1 LKGDPLQSYSA
12 YLDGRSLSDAEVEA
26 LRSWIADDERNA
38 AQFVE
43 FAILHAAITDRLM
56 LGRLLEDLAARRNG
70 SPFAPDMLAEAIREI
85 EVNSPRV
92 ALPMPPP
99 LPLPERMPL
108 SHILTPL
115 AAAVAVICMG
125 AWMVWQGSSVAPP
138 VAEAPRQSSAA
149 VISPAPEPPKV
160 VATLAT
166 SFDADWSGDTA
177 MRPGDELFE
186 GARLSLA
193 SGVVKLDMA
202 GGAAVVIEGPSE
214 LVLTGSDALR
224 MTQGKTAVR
233 IEGAAESFVVHTPSL
248 QVIDLGTEFGVE
260 TSPSGEGQVMVFDGR
275 VALADAPREGSTDS
289 ALGSARGSARLNS
302 HQQLDAGFQVNV
314 GEAGAG
320 DVLDAEPKL
329 VVNPRHFL
337 RPDEV
342 EVRLRA
348 LAGSTE
354 DQKLAA
360 HYERQ
365 RIAGLLAYQ
374 GFDAASAGAELTLGL
389 RESGLMPLAEM
400 QFVDDAAGKGGGIEV
415 MGGPVFM
422 QFDTSVQGPFARAG
436 LLSDSG
442 LIGRSGQEI
451 WLSWKSKRLQPDN
464 DELGSAGV
472 SLMFG
477 DRSDLDEPMFF
488 GRGYGEAETVIVQ
501 TAWGHAA
508 PPDGERITINV
519 DFEADTPDVQDRP
532 VDNRE
537 HQWVARVEFQD
548 GADRVSLWVD
558 PVLSALNETSPQAIL
573 DAADVEFDRIRF
585 AVNRAEEVWR
595 FREFAVAQNPRAL
608 IALTQ
613 VAEFH
618 QDK

>member
-1 LKGDPLQSYSA
+1 LKSDPLQSYSA

-26 LRSWIADDERNA
+26 LRLWIAADERNA

-43 FAILHAAITDRLM
+43 FAVLHAAITDRLM

-92 ALPMPPP
+92 ALPLAPPPP
-99 LPLPERMPL
+99 LPERTPL

-125 AWMVWQGSSVAPP
+125 AWMVWQGSSLAPP
-138 VAEAPRQSSAA
+138 VAEAPRQPSAA
-149 VISPAPEPPKV
+149 LISPEPEPPKV
-160 VATLAT
+160 AATLAT
-166 SFDADWSGDTA
+166 SFDAHWSGDA
-177 MRPGDELFE
+177 SRRPGDELFE

-193 SGVVKLDMA
+193 SGVVQLDMA
-202 GGAAVVIEGPSE
+202 AGAAVVIEGPSQ

-224 MTQGKTAVR
+224 LTQGKAAVR
-233 IEGAAESFVVHTPSL
+233 IEGAAESFIVDTPSL
-248 QVIDLGTEFGVE
+248 QVVDLGTEFGVE

-275 VALADAPREGSTDS
+275 VALADAAREGSTDS
-289 ALGSARGSARLNS
+289 APGSARGSARLNS
-302 HQQLDAGFQVNV
+302 HQQLDAGFQVDV

-320 DVLDAEPKL
+320 DALDAEPKR

-354 DQKLAA
+354 DRKLAA

-374 GFDAASAGAELTLGL
+374 GFDAASAGGELTLGL
-389 RESGLMPLAEM
+389 GQSGLMPFAEM
-400 QFVDDAAGKGGGIEV
+400 QFVDDEGNGGGIEV
-415 MGGPVFM
+415 TGGPVFM
-422 QFDTSVQGPFARAG
+422 QFDTSAQGPFARAG

-442 LIGRSGQEI
+442 LIGHSGQEI
-451 WLSWKSKRLQPDN
+451 WLSWKSKRLPSDK

-508 PPDGERITINV
+508 PPDGERITVNV
-519 DFEADTPDVQDRP
+519 DFDAKAPDVQDRP

-537 HQWVARVEFQD
+537 HRWVARVEFLD
-548 GADRVSLWVD
+548 GADRVSLWID
-558 PVLSALNETSPQAIL
+558 PVLWNLETTSPQAIL
-573 DAADVEFDRIRF
+573 DAAHVEFDRIRF